1 MAFPAD
7 YSAYRTKQKL
17 NKMYILHNR
26 VYITVYIMKII
37 VYIQHKIVYIL
48 HNIAYL
54 LQKIV
59 CILQKK
65 LSCIT
70 YVIISRT
77 TYCMLNMEY
86 ILSSHLCR
94 IKLKYLTLDRWE
106 L

>member
-17 NKMYILHNR
+17 NKMSFLHNR

-37 VYIQHKIVYIL
+37 VYIQHEIVYIL

-65 LSCIT
+65 RFMHNVCHNIPH
-70 YVIISRT
+70 
-77 TYCMLNMEY
+77 N
-86 ILSSHLCR
+86 IL
-94 IKLKYLTLDRWE
+94 YA
-106 L
+106 